1 MLDKNNLGTPIK
13 KASLRERLKEA
24 YNSQVGV
31 EEYRCQETISICH
44 CRQEP

>member
-13 KASLRERLKEA
+13 KASLRERLNEA

-31 EEYRCQETISICH
+31 EEYRMPRNHIDLSL
-44 CRQEP
+44 